1 LAVLLVGSL
10 VYIFKMSSDA
20 DAVQTELKTTETEK
34 ETVMKDLKQLKPP
47 MAISENTSMSDEL
60 IKKRDKVVL
69 LMADLQ
75 KSKV

>member
-34 ETVMKDLKQLKPP
+34 ETVMK
-47 MAISENTSMSDEL
+47 I
-60 IKKRDKVVL
+60 
-69 LMADLQ
+69 
-75 KSKV
+75 

>member
-34 ETVMKDLKQLKPP
+34 ETVMKDLEQLKATYDA
-47 MAISENTSMSDEL
+47 AISENTSM
-60 IKKRDKVVL
+60 
-69 LMADLQ
+69 
-75 KSKV
+75 

>member
-34 ETVMKDLKQLKPP
+34 ETVMKDLEQLKPP
-47 MAISENTSMSDEL
+47 MMRQFQKTLRCDEVNG
-60 IKKRDKVVL
+60 KR
-69 LMADLQ
+69 
-75 KSKV
+75 